1 MLWLILLT
9 LHREVEI
16 VLSVCST
23 SQENKNNAGGQ
34 TKGSRRPASCV
45 CYGSDLAG
53 LALLQALESQ
63 ATPTSDSFLAK

>member
-34 TKGSRRPASCV
+34 TKAHVDQHPV
-45 CYGSDLAG
+45 CAMDQTWLDW
-53 LALLQALESQ
+53 LFFKL
-63 ATPTSDSFLAK
+63 